1 MPNAGGRH
9 SCRCYLYIDLHRTT
23 NAVYSQLVLCVVFK
37 LKLYLTTPCKSNTCT
52 GLNTLHSLCY
62 IIHLKSLLYRTVS
75 ATNYAVFDWRIQF
88 QKRKNLR
95 VTVVKVI
102 PRPVPRWF
110 VFEQREVQCHNA
122 RFSTQ
127 SHLPFMTARLRRR
140 LREICIFECRSF
152 ILCFY
157 STISNIF
164 LIILHVDCAYCS
176 AM

>member
-62 IIHLKSLLYRTVS
+62 IIHLIFLLYRTVS

-95 VTVVKVI
+95 VTVVKII

-110 VFEQREVQCHNA
+110 VFEQREVQWHNA
-122 RFSTQ
+122 RLSTQ
-127 SHLPFMTARLRRR
+127 SHLPLTVNDSSPSAASAGR
-140 LREICIFECRSF
+140 ICFRMSF
-152 ILCFY
+152 LYPLFLF
-157 STISNIF
+157 SN
-164 LIILHVDCAYCS
+164 L
-176 AM
+176 